1 MVHEA
6 INGHGHEVTVK
17 VTSAS
22 TVAPALPVQEHR
34 LPLSNLDLILPP
46 MDVGV
51 FFCYGAG
58 EGSGGGGALLPAA
71 TLKAAL
77 AKVLVAYYPLAGEV
91 VANTR
96 GEGELLCSGRGV
108 DFAEAT
114 AGDAVLRQL
123 RLAVV
128 DESAEKL
135 VPKKKAGVMCV
146 QVTKFKCGGA
156 VVGCTFD
163 HRVCDAYS
171 FNMFLVAWAAA
182 ARGSSAAPAPSFD
195 RSFLAPTSP
204 APPCPDALSDRL
216 FVPVSCVP
224 APPSSAPEAAA
235 AAVNR
240 IFRVAAADVA
250 ALQAAA
256 GPGRTK
262 LEAFTAHLWQL
273 HARAAASPPRH
284 RRSCCMGVVVDGRTR
299 LRRDGAMGAY
309 FGNVLTIPYG
319 AMSSG
324 DLSAMPLAD
333 VAGDVHRWVAEA
345 ATRDHFRGLVD
356 WVEQLRPEPSVAR
369 AYLGGDG
376 GAEAAACVVSSGMRM
391 PVGEVDFGRGRP
403 AFASYHF
410 PWPGGAGYVMP
421 MPSARGDGDW
431 VVYVHAAAEVVKAME
446 EEETTVF
453 RALESDYVF
462 GPEEQ
467 GGEVAMAAAAAV
479 TTTVAPALPTQEHRL
494 PLSNLDLLLP
504 PLDVSVFLCYRHP
517 APSAAALKEALA
529 KALVPFYPLAG
540 EVVANGD
547 GEPELLCSG
556 RGVDFTESV
565 AGEEMRGLR
574 IGMVDE
580 RVEKL
585 VPAKKAASVMAVQV
599 TKFKCGG
606 AVVGC
611 TFDHR
616 VCDAYSFNMFLVAWA
631 AAARD
636 GHGGGTAPPPP
647 TIPSFRRSIVA
658 PRDPPPPRSPST
670 DALIDRLFAP
680 LGSAPPPP
688 DDAAAAAV
696 NRISRVAAADAASL
710 QDSAGPGRTKLEA
723 FTAHLWQLNAR
734 AAAAERERPCCM
746 GVVVDGRGRMFP
758 DGAMRAYF
766 GNVLTIPYGVMG
778 SGELRAA
785 ALADVAGDV
794 HRWVAEVAT
803 GDHFRGLVDWV
814 EARRPK
820 PAAARAYLGGTG
832 GGDAAACIVSS
843 GMGFP
848 VGEADF
854 GTGAPAFASYH
865 FPWPAGAGYVMP
877 MPSAR
882 GDGDWVVYVH
892 VSPELAAAME
902 EEPTVFRSLDNSY
915 VFG

>member
-1 MVHEA
+1 MV
-6 INGHGHEVTVK
+6 K
-17 VTSAS
+17 
-22 TVAPALPVQEHR
+22 
-34 LPLSNLDLILPP
+34 
-46 MDVGV
+46 
-51 FFCYGAG
+51 
-58 EGSGGGGALLPAA
+58 
-71 TLKAAL
+71 
-77 AKVLVAYYPLAGEV
+77 
-91 VANTR
+91 
-96 GEGELLCSGRGV
+96 
-108 DFAEAT
+108 
-114 AGDAVLRQL
+114 
-123 RLAVV
+123 
-128 DESAEKL
+128 
-135 VPKKKAGVMCV
+135 
-146 QVTKFKCGGA
+146 
-156 VVGCTFD
+156 
-163 HRVCDAYS
+163 
-171 FNMFLVAWAAA
+171 
-182 ARGSSAAPAPSFD
+182 
-195 RSFLAPTSP
+195 
-204 APPCPDALSDRL
+204 
-216 FVPVSCVP
+216 
-224 APPSSAPEAAA
+224 
-235 AAVNR
+235 
-240 IFRVAAADVA
+240 
-250 ALQAAA
+250 
-256 GPGRTK
+256 
-262 LEAFTAHLWQL
+262 
-273 HARAAASPPRH
+273 
-284 RRSCCMGVVVDGRTR
+284 
-299 LRRDGAMGAY
+299 
-309 FGNVLTIPYG
+309 
-319 AMSSG
+319 
-324 DLSAMPLAD
+324 
-333 VAGDVHRWVAEA
+333 
-345 ATRDHFRGLVD
+345 
-356 WVEQLRPEPSVAR
+356 
-369 AYLGGDG
+369 
-376 GAEAAACVVSSGMRM
+376 
-391 PVGEVDFGRGRP
+391 
-403 AFASYHF
+403 
-410 PWPGGAGYVMP
+410 
-421 MPSARGDGDW
+421 
-431 VVYVHAAAEVVKAME
+431 
-446 EEETTVF
+446 
-453 RALESDYVF
+453 
-462 GPEEQ
+462 EEQ

-696 NRISRVAAADAASL
+696 NRIYRVAAADAASL

-794 HRWVAEVAT
+794 HRWVAEAAT

-892 VSPELAAAME
+892 VSPELAVAMD